1 MYSSFLFI
9 KKTIVLYYTEE
20 IVMNVPK
27 SCCIL
32 LNDKDE
38 KAYLDPRPSNAAKCQ
53 VNKLKHTDRR
63 TY

>member
-1 MYSSFLFI
+1 
-9 KKTIVLYYTEE
+9 
-20 IVMNVPK
+20 MNVPK